1 MTLDFTSST
10 PSRSNRL
17 IAHLGGILAFVLTVT
32 ASAIAAPTEP
42 SSAAQASNEA
52 LAKKTQNPVAD
63 LISVPLQNNF
73 NFGVGPEEKMAWVM
87 NVQPVIPVHVSED
100 WNVITRT
107 ILPVMNVPSLAPGMD
122 SAGGLGDLNPTFFLS
137 PSQPSRFI
145 WGVGPTMSLPTATD
159 SLLGDGKWSAGPAAV
174 GLFMEGPWVIGALAH
189 QQWSFAGGGDKAVN
203 QFLTQPFINYN
214 FSGGWY
220 ITSAP
225 IITGDF
231 EINQGNQWTVPL
243 GAGVGKVHPYFG
255 VPVNMNLAP
264 FYNVVTPDEA
274 PSWQLRF
281 TVAMLFPE

>member
-1 MTLDFTSST
+1 MNTDLTSSMR
-10 PSRSNRL
+10 SRSNRL
-17 IAHLGGILAFVLTVT
+17 IAHLGALLALSLTVT
-32 ASAIAAPTEP
+32 ASAIATPTET
-42 SSAAQASNEA
+42 SSASQTSNEA

-87 NVQPVIPVHVSED
+87 NVQPVIPVRVSKN

-107 ILPVMNVPSLAPGMD
+107 ILPVINVPSLAPGMD

-137 PSQPSRFI
+137 PSQPSGFI
-145 WGVGPTMSLPTATD
+145 WGVGPTMTLPTATD
-159 SLLGDGKWSAGPAAV
+159 PLLGNEKWSAGPAAV
-174 GLFMEGPWVIGALAH
+174 GLLMEGPWVIGALAH
-189 QQWSFAGGGDKAVN
+189 QQWSFAGAGDKGVN

-214 FSGGWY
+214 FSDGWY
-220 ITSAP
+220 VTSAP
-225 IITGDF
+225 IITGNF

-243 GAGVGKVHPYFG
+243 GAGVGKVPPYFG
-255 VPVNMNLAP
+255 VPINMNLAP
-264 FYNVVTPDEA
+264 FYNVVTPDDG